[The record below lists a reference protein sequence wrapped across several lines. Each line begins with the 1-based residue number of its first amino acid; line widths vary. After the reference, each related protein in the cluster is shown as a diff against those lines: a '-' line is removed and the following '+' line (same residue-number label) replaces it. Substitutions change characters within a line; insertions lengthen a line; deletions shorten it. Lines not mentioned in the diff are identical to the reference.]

1 MKIKIL
7 ISILIL
13 SAATLASHANAA
25 TDAGSTAQTAKSKS
39 VVTKASKAA
48 AKAKAKAA
56 NNNPNAKLSTDISFD
71 GQVVGGKTQSPFE
84 SMAVVENEKSI
95 DDLIGVRTS
104 FTDRSKKAQGMR

>member
-1 MKIKIL
+1 MKTKIL

-13 SAATLASHANAA
+13 GAATLASHANAA
-25 TDAGSTAQTAKSKS
+25 TDAKSKS
-39 VVTKASKAA
+39 VVTKVS
-48 AKAKAKAA
+48 KAKAA
-56 NNNPNAKLSTDISFD
+56 KSANPNSKLSTDISFD

-84 SMAVVENEKSI
+84 SMAVIENEKKI